1 VLAWQLVE
9 VICDTSFLI
18 VLVSKPVKGMDQLE
32 INLGKLQF
40 VVPTVVIKE
49 LSKLASSAGVK
60 RAKEAKLALELANEF
75 KVVQMDGT
83 VADDLIIDYALKHR
97 CLAATIDDGLKN
109 KLLRNGIN
117 VITLS
122 NNKLIVV

>member
-18 VLVSKPVKGMDQLE
+18 VLVSKPVKGRDQLE

-49 LSKLASSAGVK
+49 LNKLVSSAGVK

-75 KVVQMDGT
+75 KVVQMGGI
-83 VADDLIIDYALKHR
+83 VADDLIVDYALKHR
-97 CLAATIDDGLKN
+97 CFAATIDDGLKN

>member
-1 VLAWQLVE
+1 MLAWQLVE

>member
-1 VLAWQLVE
+1 LVE